1 MVVRWLRLTGV
12 LVLILGLYFAV
23 PVSATPHRENA
34 VRIVVSVLVLGCL
47 AVGMIRQL
55 RMHLDDSSRKLDG
68 LVIGIVLV
76 VVVFAYAF
84 YVLDK
89 QSPGQLAGMQT
100 RLDSL
105 YFAMTTMT
113 TIGTGD
119 VHAAGQTARA
129 LVLVQMVFNVL
140 FVATAATLL
149 TTRIRVAAETRSQ
162 ERRRQGNPK

>member
-1 MVVRWLRLTGV
+1 MEPSASTNSGALPDCLLR
-12 LVLILGLYFAV
+12 
-23 PVSATPHRENA
+23 
-34 VRIVVSVLVLGCL
+34 
-47 AVGMIRQL
+47 
-55 RMHLDDSSRKLDG
+55 
-68 LVIGIVLV
+68 VITAFGFWFGIV

-89 QSPGQLAGMQT
+89 QSPGQVAGMQT

-113 TIGTGD
+113 TICTGD

-129 LVLVQMVFNVL
+129 LVLIQMVFNVL

-149 TTRIRVAAETRSQ
+149 TTRIRTAAELRSQ
-162 ERRRQGNPK
+162 ERRTQHNPK